1 MNPLLHNFQ
10 KEKNEEYWW
19 IWIWIWIWIAADT
32 GGCHGDCVSD
42 AAGCQVCDYVI
53 VISPGVWLITI
64 SFSYFLIF
72 FFFFFLKFSIVP
84 KPRLMQWIRLPWLPF
99 GMDLPIKEPLVG
111 ILPIVFVVFQLE
123 KSLSC
128 KEPPPVLLPISSF
141 SHSQFLSLI
150 SLLFWHH
157 HFNCLSGWKGFA
169 ESGTGWDNFH
179 WDWDAHIFDLSVSEF
194 CLLSS
199 FWGRCFCQF
208 TLWASVCCRYFDV
221 NSLSGTIPTEIGML
235 TSLTNLWVNSASCHL
250 FEGRCFWCNWL
261 CGLLFAV
268 GIWIRTSWAE
278 PFPLRFGC
286 SQLWPYCEWILPL
299 VTFSGG
305 ISAAIYS
312 GGLLAFFFSGRN
324 LDGIPLCYNVNY
336 QTWAETNDYAL
347 VTFCAAASC
356 PELYGPSCSS
366 PCLCA
371 NTPCFSGAS
380 GNGSCLTRMPF

>member
-1 MNPLLHNFQ
+1 MRWIPSFIISKKKKMRNIGGSGSGSGSELLQ
-10 KEKNEEYWW
+10 
-19 IWIWIWIWIAADT
+19 IL
-32 GGCHGDCVSD
+32 V
-42 AAGCQVCDYVI
+42 VVMVI
-53 VISPGVWLITI
+53 VCLMLQDVRFVIMLLW
-64 SFSYFLIF
+64 FLRGCGWSQSLF
-72 FFFFFLKFSIVP
+72 PTFWSFLKFSIVP

-305 ISAAIYS
+305 ISDPIYS
-312 GGLLAFFFSGRN
+312 LGFLPSFFLVGILMAFR
-324 LDGIPLCYNVNY
+324 
-336 QTWAETNDYAL
+336 
-347 VTFCAAASC
+347 CATMS
-356 PELYGPSCSS
+356 
-366 PCLCA
+366 
-371 NTPCFSGAS
+371 T
-380 GNGSCLTRMPF
+380 TRLGQKPTTMR